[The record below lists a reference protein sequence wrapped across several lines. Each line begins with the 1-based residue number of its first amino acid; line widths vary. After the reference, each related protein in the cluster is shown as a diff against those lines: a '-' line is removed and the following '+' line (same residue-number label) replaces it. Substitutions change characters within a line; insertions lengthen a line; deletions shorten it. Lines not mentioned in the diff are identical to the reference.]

1 MLIGE
6 LSEKTGLSRDTIRF
20 YEKEGLIKMPKKL
33 RRENNYKEYPESVV
47 DRILLIKSIQEFG
60 FTLKEIDTFFELWQ
74 EEDASCKNLVFTL
87 ENKLAQVEAGI
98 RYKFDSSDKMLDLIS
113 SFTKTERMCCDFFD
127 FTLTVEAETGFMW
140 LELSGPKGTKE
151 FVNEEIGF

>member
-33 RRENNYKEYPESVV
+33 RRENNYKEYPESTV
-47 DRILLIKSIQEFG
+47 DRIVLIKSIQEFG
-60 FTLKEIDTFFELWQ
+60 FTLKEIDIFFELWQ

-87 ENKLAQVEAGI
+87 ENKLAQVEATLL
-98 RYKFDSSDKMLDLIS
+98 KFNLLKERLTSSLQKCRNNECE
-113 SFTKTERMCCDFFD
+113 FEN
-127 FTLTVEAETGFMW
+127 TVPGC
-140 LELSGPKGTKE
+140 LKC
-151 FVNEEIGF
+151 

>member
-33 RRENNYKEYPESVV
+33 RRENNYKEYPESAV

-60 FTLKEIDTFFELWQ
+60 FTLKEIDTFFDLWQ

-87 ENKLAQVEAGI
+87 ENKLAQVEATLL
-98 RYKFDSSDKMLDLIS
+98 KFNLLKERLTSSLQKCRNNECE
-113 SFTKTERMCCDFFD
+113 FEN
-127 FTLTVEAETGFMW
+127 TVPGC
-140 LELSGPKGTKE
+140 LKC
-151 FVNEEIGF
+151 